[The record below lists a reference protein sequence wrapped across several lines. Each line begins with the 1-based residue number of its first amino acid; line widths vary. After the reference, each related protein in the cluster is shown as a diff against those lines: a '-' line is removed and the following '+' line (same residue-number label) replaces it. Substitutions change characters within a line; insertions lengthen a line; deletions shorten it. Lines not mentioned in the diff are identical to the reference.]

1 MMTNL
6 NGVTFVSLNANISK
20 HSYIDFGVILIEQN
34 IGLPTPKTYTVN
46 IEGMDGTLDLSECF
60 GEMKYEN
67 RTIKFTFESIDKITD
82 WQAKMTKISSF
93 LHGQKMKI
101 TTWSDPD
108 FYYVGRCRIDEYN
121 SKSKLGK
128 IVISCDCEPFKYKQN
143 ITTFNLVEGSNTVQ
157 NSRMTVYADLINEAE
172 ITINGKTY
180 NAGAHLRT
188 IKLTSGTNNL
198 NSSGSATLIFQE
210 GEI

>member
-1 MMTNL
+1 MTNL

-20 HSYIDFGVILIEQN
+20 HSYLDFGVILTEQN
-34 IGLPTPKTYTVN
+34 IGLPSPKTYTVN
-46 IEGMDGTLDLSECF
+46 IEGMDGALDLSECF

-67 RTIKFTFESIDKITD
+67 RTIKFTFESVEKISD
-82 WQAKMTKISSF
+82 WQAKMIKISSF

-101 TTWSDPD
+101 TTWSDPN
-108 FYYVGRCRIDEYN
+108 FYYIGRCHIDEYN
-121 SKSKLGK
+121 SNSKLGK

-143 ITTFNLVEGSNTVQ
+143 ITTFNLVEGLNTVD

-172 ITINGKTY
+172 ITINSKTY
-180 NAGAHLRT
+180 NAGTHLRT

>member
-6 NGVTFVSLNANISK
+6 NGVNFTSVNTNISK
-20 HSYIDFGVILIEQN
+20 HSYIDFGVILTEQN

-46 IEGMDGTLDLSECF
+46 IEGMDGNLDLSECF

-67 RTIKFTFESIDKITD
+67 RTLKFTFESVEKISD
-82 WQAKMTKISSF
+82 WQAKMIKISSF

-101 TTWSDPD
+101 TIWSDPN
-108 FYYVGRCRIDEYN
+108 FYYIGRCQIDEYN
-121 SKSKLGK
+121 SNSKLGK

-157 NSRMTVYADLINEAE
+157 NSRMIVYANLINEAE
-172 ITINGKTY
+172 ITINSKVY
-180 NAGAHLRT
+180 SAGTHLRAV
-188 IKLTSGTNNL
+188 KLTSGINIL
-198 NSSGSATLIFQE
+198 NSSGNTTLTFQE

>member
-1 MMTNL
+1 MTNF

-20 HSYIDFGVILIEQN
+20 HSYIDFGVILTEQN
-34 IGLPTPKTYTVN
+34 IGLPSPKTYTVN

-67 RTIKFTFESIDKITD
+67 RTLKFTFELIDKITD
-82 WQAKMTKISSF
+82 WQAKMIKISSF

-101 TTWSDPD
+101 YSWSDPN
-108 FYYVGRCRIDEYN
+108 FYYIGRCQINEFN
-121 SKSKLGK
+121 SNSKLGK

>member
-6 NGVTFVSLNANISK
+6 NGVTFVSLNTNISK
-20 HSYIDFGVILIEQN
+20 HSYLDFGVILTEQN
-34 IGLPTPKTYTVN
+34 IRLPSPKTYTVN

-82 WQAKMTKISSF
+82 WQAKMIKISSF

-101 TTWSDPD
+101 TTWSDPN
-108 FYYVGRCRIDEYN
+108 FHYIGRCQIDEYN
-121 SKSKLGK
+121 SNSKLGK

-198 NSSGSATLIFQE
+198 NSSGSATLIFQA

>member
-1 MMTNL
+1 MTNF
-6 NGVTFVSLNANISK
+6 NGVTFVSLNTNISK
-20 HSYIDFGVILIEQN
+20 HSYLDFDVILTEQN

-67 RTIKFTFESIDKITD
+67 RTIKFTFESIDKIID
-82 WQAKMTKISSF
+82 WQTKMIKISSF

-101 TTWSDPD
+101 TAWSDPN
-108 FYYVGRCRIDEYN
+108 FYYIGRCQIDEYN
-121 SKSKLGK
+121 SNSKLGK

-143 ITTFNLVEGSNTVQ
+143 ITTFNLVEGLNTIN

-172 ITINGKTY
+172 ITINSKTY

>member
-6 NGVTFVSLNANISK
+6 NGITFVSLNANISK
-20 HSYIDFGVILIEQN
+20 HSYIDFGVILTEQN
-34 IGLPTPKTYTVN
+34 IGLPSPKTYTVN

-143 ITTFNLVEGSNTVQ
+143 ITTFNLTEGSNTVQ
-157 NSRMTVYADLINEAE
+157 NSRMTVYADLINESE
-172 ITINGKTY
+172 VTINNKTY
-180 NAGAHLRT
+180 NAGTHLRA
-188 IKLTSGTNNL
+188 IKLRSGTNIL

>member
-6 NGVTFVSLNANISK
+6 NGVTFVSLNTNISK
-20 HSYIDFGVILIEQN
+20 HSYLDFGVILTEQN
-34 IGLPTPKTYTVN
+34 IGLPSPKTYTVN
-46 IEGMDGTLDLSECF
+46 IEGMDGILDLSECF

>member
-1 MMTNL
+1 MMTNFK
-6 NGVTFVSLNANISK
+6 GVTFVSLNANISK
-20 HSYIDFGVILIEQN
+20 HSYIDFGVILTEQN
-34 IGLPTPKTYTVN
+34 IGLPSPKTYTVN

-67 RTIKFTFESIDKITD
+67 RTIKFTFESVEKISD
-82 WQAKMTKISSF
+82 WQAKIIKISSF

-143 ITTFNLVEGSNTVQ
+143 ITTFNLVEGLNTVQ

>member
-6 NGVTFVSLNANISK
+6 NGVTFVSLNTNISK
-20 HSYIDFGVILIEQN
+20 HSYLDFGVILTEQN
-34 IGLPTPKTYTVN
+34 IGLPSPKTYTVN

-67 RTIKFTFESIDKITD
+67 RTIKFTFESVEKISD
-82 WQAKMTKISSF
+82 WQAKMIKISSF

-172 ITINGKTY
+172 ITINSKTY
-180 NAGAHLRT
+180 NAGTHLRT

-198 NSSGSATLIFQE
+198 NSSGSATLTFQE

>member
-1 MMTNL
+1 MTNL

-20 HSYIDFGVILIEQN
+20 HSYIDFGVILTEQN
-34 IGLPTPKTYTVN
+34 IGLPSPKTYTVN

>member
-6 NGVTFVSLNANISK
+6 NGVTFVSLNTNISK
-20 HSYIDFGVILIEQN
+20 HSYLDFGVILTEQN

-67 RTIKFTFESIDKITD
+67 RTIKFTFESIDKIID
-82 WQAKMTKISSF
+82 WQAKMIKISSF

-101 TTWSDPD
+101 TTWSDPN
-108 FYYVGRCRIDEYN
+108 FYYIGRCQIDEYN
-121 SKSKLGK
+121 SNSKLGK

-143 ITTFNLVEGSNTVQ
+143 ITTFNLIGGTNTVN
-157 NSRMTVYADLINEAE
+157 NSRMTVYADLINEVE
-172 ITINGKTY
+172 ITINNTTY
-180 NAGAHLRT
+180 SAGTHLRT
-188 IKLTSGTNNL
+188 IKLTSGENVLNTN
-198 NSSGSATLIFQE
+198 GSATLTFQE

>member
-20 HSYIDFGVILIEQN
+20 HSYLDFGVILTEQN
-34 IGLPTPKTYTVN
+34 IGLPSPKTYTVN
-46 IEGMDGTLDLSECF
+46 IEGMDGNLDLSECF

-82 WQAKMTKISSF
+82 WQAKMIKISSF

-128 IVISCDCEPFKYKQN
+128 IVISCNCEPFKYKQN
-143 ITTFNLVEGSNTVQ
+143 ITTFNLVEGLNTVQ

-180 NAGAHLRT
+180 NAGTHLRT

>member
-1 MMTNL
+1 MTNL
-6 NGVTFVSLNANISK
+6 NGVTFVSLNTNISK
-20 HSYIDFGVILIEQN
+20 HSYLDFGVILTEQN
-34 IGLPTPKTYTVN
+34 IGPPSPKTYTVN
-46 IEGMDGTLDLSECF
+46 IEGMDGALDLSECF

-82 WQAKMTKISSF
+82 WQAKMIKISSF

-101 TTWSDPD
+101 TTWSDPN
-108 FYYVGRCRIDEYN
+108 FYYIGRCHIDEYN
-121 SKSKLGK
+121 SNSKLGK